1 MLLLAGCWLL
11 IKYRSDFALV
21 LAGLI
26 FGLATLAK
34 AQSMIVILLIF
45 AIDILRRFDVNEIRN
60 IITRFAVVMIV
71 ATAIVLPWSYRNYRT
86 FGEFVLVSTNGGL
99 TLLTGNNPS
108 ARGGY
113 TDKDPL
119 VTSIPRSVTSQVEL
133 DKEAKHRAIQ
143 WIKQNPGRFLALMPL
158 KIFELW
164 ARDGEAEWAFQAGYK
179 HYDFYGGLFRAVRYL
194 NQAYYTL
201 LLIGFAWAGVL
212 LFSGTAKISESR
224 LDWWAL
230 PYAVALY
237 PTIIALIFSGQ
248 SRFHYPVLPFVVI
261 CCSWLIIRLSS
272 SIDHELYSG

>member
-1 MLLLAGCWLL
+1 MV
-11 IKYRSDFALV
+11 IT
-21 LAGLI
+21 I
-26 FGLATLAK
+26 F
-34 AQSMIVILLIF
+34 
-45 AIDILRRFDVNEIRN
+45 
-60 IITRFAVVMIV
+60 FAVVSV
-71 ATAIVLPWSYRNYRT
+71 WTYRNYQV
-86 FGEFVLVSTNGGL
+86 FGKFVLVSTNGGL
-99 TLLTGNNPS
+99 TLLGGNNPS
-108 ARGGY
+108 ARGSNSDY
-113 TDKDPL
+113 DPL
-119 VTSIPRSVTSQVEL
+119 IMTSIRRNVATYQIEV
-133 DKEAKHRAIQ
+133 DKEAKRRATE